1 MLVKNAQNLM
11 QAVIKTIQAA
21 EAAYVK
27 VIFINTH
34 TQSIYKHAYI
44 HTYILGLGDI
54 ENEVLRLL
62 PKGDLRL
69 LQCCN
74 YSLILSMIAK
84 IGSFLKKFMAQD

>member
-34 TQSIYKHAYI
+34 TKHIQTYI

-84 IGSFLKKFMAQD
+84 IGSFFLKFMAQD